1 MYIYLLD
8 TQMSLQPFLTPS
20 WKRYITISYTFAY
33 LKAFSHYFVFFQTE
47 TFDFAL
53 THKTKTSVINMIKL
67 YKHLGVYL
75 YDKRNINKEMQ
86 RRILI

>member
-1 MYIYLLD
+1 MYIYLLN
-8 TQMSLQPFLTPS
+8 TQMSLQPFLTSS
-20 WKRYITISYTFAY
+20 WKRYISISYTFAY

-47 TFDFAL
+47 KFDFVL
-53 THKTKTSVINMIKL
+53 TQKTKTSVMDMIKL
-67 YKHLGVYL
+67 YRHLGVCL